1 MKCHACGYEW
11 DEDTEVCPACG
22 AQTGEETSG
31 TGEDIYHRG
40 VLAEKA
46 GKKNTAARHYAAA
59 ADLGVPLAAWG
70 VCRCLDRA
78 ENPDLYEFWLLTAS
92 ERDPIAAMAYANY
105 LRREGDGIGAFRL
118 LHRAA
123 ALGSDEA
130 RVKLARYYLRH
141 KNRPAARYYLNRT
154 RGKFFAACLR
164 LLIGKKPE
172 YAPSTPVA
180 PDDTVEMYQIGAYA
194 ERLGL
199 PHIAFSYYEKA
210 ADASYLKAV
219 ERVAEMYMRGIGV
232 TRDVR
237 NVVKYLHILGAAG
250 KTDAYLTLAD
260 YYDSGILDGTPNA
273 AAATES
279 YRLAADRGDTRGM
292 VFLADRLSDGIGADR
307 APLEALR
314 LYDRAAAAG
323 DETAKKRAAALR
335 RHAAEEYAAGVRM
348 SETLPEEAYR
358 HFAAAAEVGHAE
370 ALCAIGDARI
380 AGNGCD
386 KNNRAAVDAYL
397 RAAELGSAR
406 ALYRMGCLY
415 LYNYGV
421 RFDDKLARACLMGAK
436 RGGIAGA
443 DAKLTELD
451 NRKKRHAAKKLYATS
466 CVVYHR
472 GDHAAA
478 AKFRYAAAK
487 LGHARA
493 TYLLG
498 CMYDCGDAL
507 PKDAARANVL
517 YARAK
522 LLGFDGKETGFYG
535 KYLRGLNDRKSN
547 GESTRV

>member
-1 MKCHACGYEW
+1 MKCQSCGFEW
-11 DEDTEVCPACG
+11 SEETEVCPACG
-22 AQTGEETSG
+22 AATRAETSA

-78 ENPDLYEFWLLTAS
+78 ENPDLYEFWLMTAS
-92 ERDPIAAMAYANY
+92 ERDPIAAMAYATY
-105 LRREGDGIGAFRL
+105 LRREGDGIGAFRY

-130 RVKLARYYLRH
+130 RAKLARYYLRH
-141 KNRPAARYYLNRT
+141 KNRPAARYYLTRT
-154 RGKFFAACLR
+154 HGKLSAAILR
-164 LLIGKKPE
+164 LLVGRKPE
-172 YAPSTPVA
+172 YAPETPVS
-180 PDDTVEMYQIGAYA
+180 PDDTVEMYQLGVFA
-194 ERLGL
+194 ERQGL

-219 ERVAEMYMRGIGV
+219 ERVAEMYMRGLGV
-232 TRDVR
+232 ARDVR
-237 NVVKYLHILGAAG
+237 NVVKYLHILGDAG
-250 KTDAYLTLAD
+250 KTEAYLTLAD
-260 YYDSGILDGTPNA
+260 YYETGVLDGTPNA
-273 AAATES
+273 AAATDA
-279 YRLAADRGDTRGM
+279 YRLAADRGDARGM
-292 VFLADRLSDGIGADR
+292 VLLADRLADGIGADR
-307 APLEALR
+307 APEEALR

-323 DETAKKRAAALR
+323 DETAKKRAAAMR
-335 RHAAEEYAAGVRM
+335 RHAAEEYAAGVKTT
-348 SETLPEEAYR
+348 ETAPEEAFR
-358 HFAAAAEVGHAE
+358 HFTAAAAMGHAE
-370 ALCAIGDARI
+370 ALCAVGDARI
-380 AGNGCD
+380 AARGCKKD
-386 KNNRAAVDAYL
+386 NRAAVDAYL

-415 LYNYGV
+415 LMNYGV
-421 RFDDKLARACLMGAK
+421 RFDEKLARACLGGAL
-436 RGGIAGA
+436 RGGIAA
-443 DAKLTELD
+443 AEAKLTELD
-451 NRKKRHAAKKLYATS
+451 NRKKRHTAKKLYAVS

-487 LGHARA
+487 LGHAKS

-535 KYLRGLNDRKSN
+535 KYLRGLHGTK
-547 GESTRV
+547 

>member
-1 MKCHACGYEW
+1 MKCHACGFEW
-11 DEDTEVCPACG
+11 SEETETCPACG
-22 AQTGEETSG
+22 APTREETSG

-92 ERDPIAAMAYANY
+92 ERDPIAAMAYATY
-105 LRREGDGIGAFRL
+105 LRRGGDGIGAFRY

-130 RVKLARYYLRH
+130 REKLAWYYLRH

-154 RGKFFAACLR
+154 HGRCFAAVLR
-164 LLIGKKPE
+164 LFVGRAPE
-172 YAPSTPVA
+172 YAPETPVA
-180 PDDTVEMYQIGAYA
+180 PDDTVEMYNIGAYA

-219 ERVAEMYMRGIGV
+219 ERVAEMYMRGQGV

-237 NVVKYLHILGAAG
+237 NVVKYLRILGAAG
-250 KTDAYLTLAD
+250 KTEAYLTLAD
-260 YYDSGILDGTPNA
+260 YYETGLLDGAPNP
-273 AAATES
+273 AAATEV
-279 YRLAADRGDTRGM
+279 YRLAADHGDVRGM
-292 VFLADRLSDGIGADR
+292 TLLADRLADGIGTDR
-307 APLEALR
+307 APEEALT
-314 LYDRAAAAG
+314 LYDRAAALG
-323 DETAKKRAAALR
+323 SEDAKKRAAALR
-335 RHAAEEYAAGVRM
+335 RVAAEEYAAGVKV
-348 SETLPEEAYR
+348 SETNPADAYR
-358 HFAAAAEVGHAE
+358 HFRNAAATGHAE
-370 ALCAIGDARI
+370 ALCAVGDALI
-380 AGNGCD
+380 AGSGCD
-386 KNNRAAVDAYL
+386 KDNHAAVDAYL
-397 RAAELGSAR
+397 RAAERGSAR

-421 RFDDKLARACLMGAK
+421 RYDEKLARACLTGAK
-436 RGGIAGA
+436 RGGIAAA
-443 DAKLTELD
+443 DAKLTELE
-451 NRKKRHAAKKLYATS
+451 NRKKRHAAQKLYAAS
-466 CVVYHR
+466 CVIYHR
-472 GDHAAA
+472 GDHASA

-487 LGHARA
+487 LGHAKA

-535 KYLRGLNDRKSN
+535 KYLRGLNDMK
-547 GESTRV
+547 